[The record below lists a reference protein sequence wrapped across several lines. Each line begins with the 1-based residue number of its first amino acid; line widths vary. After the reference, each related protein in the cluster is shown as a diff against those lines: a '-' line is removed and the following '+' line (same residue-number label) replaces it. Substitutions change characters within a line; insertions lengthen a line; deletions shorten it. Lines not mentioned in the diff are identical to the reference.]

1 MFQGWRFKLREAEE
15 AFEQGQL
22 DEACQLLMRGD
33 LRQYLPGKR
42 LSHEVA
48 SSLLKRARQHVIRG
62 DSAAGW
68 RDLQTARTLA
78 GEVNAV
84 IAGRREIVAILLAD
98 AESHIATGDTSRAL
112 TLIDDLERHGILDE
126 AVRQVRELARRI
138 DSATHLARRGKFGD
152 AADQLET
159 ATDIR
164 AELPILQRKLAEYRE
179 KQTLARGL
187 AERLHAAMAAKTW
200 TEAVAVADQ
209 LLELAPEH
217 RLAQDARRR
226 AWAKVGAKV
235 GDSQLGHNRQVF
247 RSTPTGSG
255 DTQVQFATG
264 TATAESPEGLRF
276 LLWVDGVG
284 GYLVCLSDEV
294 TLGQSTPNCRV
305 HVPILADVSRHHASI
320 CRRGDGY
327 VVQPVQTTRVNG
339 QIIRET
345 TLLTDGDEIE
355 LGDGVRLRFR
365 QPHALS
371 ASARLEFVSHHRTHP
386 SADGVL
392 LMAESC
398 VLGPKWQNHVVCAD
412 WQNDVVLYRRDDEL
426 YCRAMDS
433 IEIDGQLC
441 DGRGRI
447 GPNSH
452 VAGSDFSMSLEQLP

>member
-15 AFEQGQL
+15 AFEQGRL
-22 DEACQLLMRGD
+22 DEACQLLTQGD

-48 SSLLKRARQHVIRG
+48 AGLVKRARQHVIRG
-62 DSAAGW
+62 DSVAGW
-68 RDLQTARTLA
+68 RDLQSAHTLA
-78 GEVNAV
+78 GEIDVV
-84 IAGRREIVAILLAD
+84 LAGRREMVAILLAD
-98 AESHIATGDTSRAL
+98 AESHVATGETSRAL
-112 TLIDDLERHGILDE
+112 TLIDDLERHGVLDE
-126 AVRQVRELARRI
+126 AVRRVRELARRLE
-138 DSATHLARRGKFGD
+138 SATHLARRGKFGD
-152 AADQLET
+152 AADQLEA
-159 ATDIR
+159 ATEIR

-179 KQTLARGL
+179 KQKLSREL
-187 AERLHAAMAAKTW
+187 AERLHAAMATKAW

-235 GDSQLGHNRQVF
+235 GDSHPGHKRRVFPGPPAASGATQLQ
-247 RSTPTGSG
+247 T
-255 DTQVQFATG
+255 AAA
-264 TATAESPEGLRF
+264 TATAASPDSSRF

-294 TLGQSTPNCRV
+294 TIGQSTPGCRV
-305 HVPILADVSRHHASI
+305 DVPILADISRHHASI

-327 VVQPVQTTRVNG
+327 VIQPVQTSRVNG
-339 QIIRET
+339 QVVRET

-371 ASARLEFVSHHRTHP
+371 ASARLEFLSRHRTHP

-398 VLGPKWQNHVVCAD
+398 VMGPKWQNHVVCAD
-412 WQNDVVLYRRDDEL
+412 WQGDVVLYRRDDEL

-433 IEIDGQLC
+433 IEIDGRLC

-452 VAGSDFSMSLEQLP
+452 VAGNDFSMSLEQLP